1 MGQVFAA
8 QSWSDVI
15 ADIAQQPSLLDTSDM
30 TYQLRDLKDQVIVIT
45 GATAGMGAATAKEL
59 VEQGAKVV
67 LNARNETRLKEMVV
81 SLGEENAIYVA
92 GDCSEPEISRKIA
105 QAALEKFGTIDAV
118 VPNAGI
124 GMYGSILDYSDDEI
138 NRMMRTNY
146 EGTVHIIRACLPT
159 MIDKKAGDI
168 VIVSSVAGFRGGG
181 DESIYAGTKHAQ
193 VGLAGGLD
201 RELREKGVRVALVCP
216 AGTETEFAIGSGR
229 TAGTPVLASFLRS
242 EDIAFQIT
250 TILKQP
256 RSVRTHIWTLWSIN
270 QQS

>member
-1 MGQVFAA
+1 
-8 QSWSDVI
+8 
-15 ADIAQQPSLLDTSDM
+15 M
-30 TYQLRDLKDQVIVIT
+30 TYQLRELKDQVIVIT

-67 LNARNETRLKEMVV
+67 LNARNETRLQEMVA
-81 SLGEENAIYVA
+81 SLGETQATYVA
-92 GDCSEPEISRKIA
+92 GDCSEPDISRAVAK
-105 QAALEKFGTIDAV
+105 AAIDKFGTIDAV

-124 GMYGSILDYSDDEI
+124 GMYGSILDYSDDEV

-159 MIDKKAGDI
+159 MIEKKAGDI
-168 VIVSSVAGFRGGG
+168 VIVASVAGFRGGAN
-181 DESIYAGTKHAQ
+181 EAIYTGTKHAQ
-193 VGLAGGLD
+193 VGFAGGLD

-216 AGTETEFAIGSGR
+216 AGTDTEFALGVGR
-229 TAGTPVLASFLRS
+229 TTGTPILDSYLRS
-242 EDIAFQIT
+242 EDVAYQIT

-256 RSVRTHIWTLWSIN
+256 LSVRTHIWTLWSMN

>member
-1 MGQVFAA
+1 
-8 QSWSDVI
+8 
-15 ADIAQQPSLLDTSDM
+15 M
-30 TYQLRDLKDQVIVIT
+30 TYQLRELKDQVIVIT

-67 LNARNETRLKEMVV
+67 LNARNEERLQGIVA
-81 SLGEENAIYVA
+81 SLGEANAIYIA
-92 GDCSEPEISRKIA
+92 GDCSDPEVSRAVAK
-105 QAALEKFGTIDAV
+105 AAIDKFGTIDAV

-124 GMYGSILDYSDDEI
+124 GMYGSILDYSDDEV

-159 MIDKKAGDI
+159 MIEKKAGDV
-168 VIVSSVAGFRGGG
+168 VIVASVAGFRGGAN
-181 DESIYAGTKHAQ
+181 ESIYAGTKHAQ
-193 VGLAGGLD
+193 VGFAGGLD

-216 AGTETEFAIGSGR
+216 AGTDTEFALGVGR
-229 TAGTPVLASFLRS
+229 ETGMPVLASYLRS
-242 EDIAFQIT
+242 EDVAYQIS

-256 RSVRTHIWTLWSIN
+256 RSVRTHIWTLWSMN